1 MSAFEGY
8 PGLRVGIDRPVDD
21 AVFVLMVSVAVIFA
35 VVFRSNFLHF
45 LRMLKDV
52 RYVRERHNLF
62 DPIPGRHVFFFRSYM
77 LFQVFLL
84 CGIGMFAY
92 TRARGLVTYRDWW
105 DLLLV
110 VGVYTGLFFVFY
122 LVKQLFHILLA
133 FAFTTQQRYRLWLIN
148 YNAVVE
154 LWGLTLYLPVYWM
167 VIVGGNVWIPVI
179 MLCFSYVLC
188 RLVIVYKTMSI
199 FWHHRN
205 SFLYISLYLCAL
217 EILPLMYLYEG
228 MVLLYNL
235 IETSTLWH

>member
-8 PGLRVGIDRPVDD
+8 PGLRVGIDQPMDD

-62 DPIPGRHVFFFRSYM
+62 DPIPGKHVFFYRSYM

-84 CGIGMFAY
+84 CGIGVFAF
-92 TRARGLVTYRDWW
+92 TRAEGLLAYRDWR

-110 VGVYTGLFFVFY
+110 VGAYTGLFYVFY
-122 LVKQLFHILLA
+122 VVKQLILALLA
-133 FAFTTQQRYRLWLIN
+133 FSFTTIRRYRLWKIN
-148 YNAVVE
+148 YNAVMG
-154 LWGLTLYLPVYWM
+154 LWGLFLYLPVYWM

-179 MLCFSYVLC
+179 MFGFSYILC
-188 RLVIVYKTMSI
+188 RLVIVYKAMSI
-199 FWHHRN
+199 FWQHRHG
-205 SFLYISLYLCAL
+205 FLYVSLYLCAL

-228 MVLLYNL
+228 VVLLCNF
-235 IETSTLWH
+235 IETKTLWQ

>member
-8 PGLRVGIDRPVDD
+8 QGLRVGIDQPMDD
-21 AVFVLMVSVAVIFA
+21 AVFVMMLSVVVIFA
-35 VVFRSNFLHF
+35 VVFRANFIHF

-62 DPIPGRHVFFFRSYM
+62 DPIPGKHAFFYRGYM

-84 CGIGMFAY
+84 CGIGVFAF
-92 TRARGLVTYRDWW
+92 TRAEELVTYRDWR

-110 VGVYTGLFFVFY
+110 VSAFTGVFLVFY
-122 LVKQLFHILLA
+122 VAKRLIYALLA
-133 FAFTTQQRYRLWLIN
+133 SVFTTEEKFRFWMIN
-148 YNAVVE
+148 YNAVMG

-167 VIVGGNVWIPVI
+167 VIVGGNIWVPVI
-179 MLCFSYVLC
+179 MFCLSYVLC

-205 SFLYISLYLCAL
+205 GFLYISLYLCAL
-217 EILPLMYLYEG
+217 EILPLIYLYEG
-228 MVLLYNL
+228 TVLLYNF